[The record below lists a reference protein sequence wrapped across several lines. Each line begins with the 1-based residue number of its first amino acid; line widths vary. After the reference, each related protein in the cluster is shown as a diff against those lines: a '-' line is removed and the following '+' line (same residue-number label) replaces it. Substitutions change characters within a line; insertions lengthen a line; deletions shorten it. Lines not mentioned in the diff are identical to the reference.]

1 MTRTLL
7 ITLLFIAGFCTSCT
21 QEEEKPLPREKMTE
35 LMTDI
40 YLAEVYSSIVNDSTG
55 LSANKNE
62 DSLALYYKSVLNH
75 HNITLEEFSKSLRWY
90 SDHPAELDSVYINLL
105 NELSTM
111 EGLVNA
117 GAAAQ

>member
-1 MTRTLL
+1 MTRTVF
-7 ITLLFIAGFCTSCT
+7 ITLLFIVGFSISCT
-21 QEEEKPLPREKMTE
+21 QEEEKPIPRDKMTE
-35 LMTDI
+35 VMTDI

-55 LSANKNE
+55 LSVNKNE

-75 HNITLEEFSKSLRWY
+75 HNVSLEEFSNSLRWY
-90 SDHPAELDSVYINLL
+90 SDHPTELDSVYINLL